1 MSKWWESD
9 KPHDDWNSDPIAPPQ
24 TVANLQ
30 AAYRQRTGAASDVP
44 TPFDASVPQTP
55 VDNGLDRKITQFST
69 AAGQTGEAGLRD
81 LDFAINLVKAGAR
94 KATDGDT
101 AAQAVFD
108 DTNQA
113 GNLAESARLKN
124 EAAGTNRAGAIT
136 GTILSLAPTLAAAE
150 VAAPARLAVGAGR
163 LAQVGSAVAGA
174 APAAGVIATEQSA
187 ANAGNRLTAGSDLGD
202 VEKLYAADLPLN
214 FAANLLPVSAP
225 GNVLT
230 RAITG
235 GGIGAAT
242 SAATAATEH
251 AIAPNA
257 APAPTLDSTLE
268 GGGIGAI
275 LAAALGH
282 GAGAVRPEA
291 RLTPDPVPEP
301 AAPPLGIPADLPIN
315 GEFRAGA
322 RPVQPES
329 PGTVRVDTAGNAY
342 TPQQGSQAVS
352 DALSSIVTRPALPEP
367 VVHVDPQGVA
377 TTTDD
382 QNAAIQSDQAARQA
396 VVDAAQ
402 NRRDLGITPDIERTQ
417 APKWAEQDEVVPASK
432 VPSPEQAALPAEAT
446 RAPSTVADDPAFSFA
461 GENARTADRVS
472 LENAKNIE
480 AFGRDQVPD
489 RFGNQPGSPED
500 THVQTGW
507 HRGADDK
514 WRFEID
520 DSDARLVPSDSW
532 EQPATDRGVPLTDV
546 LDHPSLI
553 DAYPQLGDVQVKV
566 DDSIK
571 SRGGYDPAT
580 NTITVRKSY
589 RYPSQGADSL
599 KSTLIH
605 ELQHVVQTEEGFAR
619 GGNSAEFVRPRVE
632 ERDRLTGRQAAIDK
646 LLADAPPGARRD
658 QLLAERGK
666 VSGQLREK
674 GLADDQSIKTGA
686 FKDYQRLAGEVEARN
701 TQSRLDLSE
710 DERRSTPPSETADTP
725 REQQTVKFNSRP
737 SERNNREAD
746 SRSTENLSKRLSG
759 YIGKDVSIAPAR
771 SVPDAVS
778 RALAEFDKA
787 FGGRTVV
794 FDNANP
800 EALDFQGVTLRD
812 GVRFVNSKTDAPLLG
827 VAAHEMLHQMR
838 ADRPD
843 LYEELEAEIRKQGKL
858 DKYGENVRER
868 ARRGGENGDSLTDAQ
883 IREELTADAV
893 GDALTDPEFLEQLA
907 KKNPG
912 LFAKVAD
919 YIKDFLDRVVS
930 RLKALGSSEYLDDI
944 TAFRTKLEDVLERYG
959 YDRQGDRSVAR
970 SEAPEKP
977 EAQTNTKAFKDWF
990 GDSKVVD
997 ESGNPLKVYHGTG
1010 KSFDAFNT
1018 HGEGKTRGSGAFLS
1032 SDPTIASSYAPREG
1046 GSVVPSYVKLEKP
1059 MVIDANGS
1067 NWASLPS
1074 DAKVSLPEITK
1085 KNTEDDELLRSLGMD
1100 SDGPTTETTPG
1111 REGTL
1116 SDVLPRMV
1124 YGDSYSVDT
1133 IAKWARQQGYDG
1145 VIFKNVQDRG
1155 PHILSD
1161 DGEAKTSS
1169 TYAVFDP
1176 KNIKS
1181 AVGNKGTFD
1190 PTDDNIMFSRRQ
1202 YTPEQK
1208 TFMEKAGLS
1217 EDERSTIQKVKES
1230 LTDVKDKAWYVLTD
1244 PQARYVVK
1252 QQATDQITQS
1262 MTDRLHGLKV
1272 AERGKGFTP
1281 DQSAYV
1287 AARLATGSP
1296 AILGHVLEHGGIKWA
1311 DSASATG
1318 DKSVPSL
1325 MDAIAPVKNDLNE
1338 WLGWMVANRAER
1350 LKTEGRE
1357 NLMSDDD
1364 IKAGKSLSAGKTPEF
1379 TEAAED
1385 YDALRTNILDFAEK
1399 AGTINPDTRAMWD
1412 QAGHIPFYRLRED
1425 GDVAGP
1431 GTTRGLANQKK
1442 PIKQLK
1448 GGESALKDPLSN
1460 IVQNFASLID
1470 GAVKNNAALMA
1481 IKNNP
1486 DMFTKAPPQQDTAMI
1501 SLPQVK
1507 AILRERGVPESAIK
1521 ALGPD
1526 ALKGMQQVMQTV
1538 PPTGDDVI
1546 RVLEKGKPTYYRVSD
1561 PLMYRALTGMQDFE
1575 RSLPVKALGLF
1586 KHLLTAGVTTTPT
1599 FAAANLL
1606 RDAGEAYLT
1615 SGVNMIPVAASVNGA
1630 IKAIRHDPVVQD
1642 LMASGSSFHG
1652 GLYQQGN
1659 NDATAKVIRR
1669 ALRAKGKDDA
1679 FITKFL
1685 KTVTNPANALRAY
1698 RSLLEAGE
1706 TGSRVAVYSGMK
1718 KKGASNAEAALAAK
1732 DLLDFSKRGDSQ
1744 ILAFFTD
1751 TTPFLNARI
1760 QGLSR
1765 LTRVAK
1771 GENAAGTVDTKLR
1784 NTFLR
1789 RIAALTA
1796 ISTLLY
1802 AWNQQMYKDG
1812 YDQLEEWDKDTYWHI
1827 APGTKAH
1834 IRIPKPFELG
1844 LVAGTLPER
1853 ILGGIQHALGKGG
1866 DDAKTLGQSFWR
1878 ALTGTLEVSP
1888 PQFFK
1893 PIIEEYAN
1901 TNMFTGRPIE
1911 TQADQKLLPE
1921 ARSNWYTSD
1930 TAQAIGEATGT
1941 SPKRIEHLVNGY
1953 LGGLGT
1959 AGLKS
1964 ADWMVRLAKGSPQR
1978 PDAAMRDFPV
1988 LGRFFRG
1995 DDAPANTKQLTK
2007 FYNDTQKADQVAQ
2020 TIKEYLV
2027 RADERHD
2034 PSFEQKAKDLAAENK
2049 DILGD
2054 AVVSRRAKAGIQFS
2068 RTQQNT
2074 KMQGF
2079 LTSVRD
2085 ENESIS
2091 QDTKLTPEQ
2100 KRQRINANIEERNQ
2114 LLLQYQRNPDQTVIP
2129 RSPKAATSIKI
2140 DPIRAS
2146 MSSDD

>member
-9 KPHDDWNSDPIAPPQ
+9 KTHGDSWDDDPIAPAA
-24 TVANLQ
+24 TVSNLQ
-30 AAYRQRTGAASDVP
+30 AAYRQNTGAAADIP
-44 TPFDASVPQTP
+44 TPFDNSLPQTAP
-55 VDNGLDRKITQFST
+55 DSGIGRQITQFST

-81 LDFAINLVKAGAR
+81 LDFALDLVRAGAHR
-94 KATDGDT
+94 LTGGEAD
-101 AAQAVFD
+101 AAQFLD
-108 DTNQA
+108 QSGQA
-113 GNLAESARLKN
+113 QNLAESERLKN
-124 EAAGTNRAGAIT
+124 EAQQTSRPGAIT
-136 GTILSLAPTLAAAE
+136 GTLLSLAPTLAASE
-150 VAAPARLAVGAGR
+150 VAAPARIAAGAGR
-163 LAQVGSAVAGA
+163 LAQVGEAIAGA
-174 APAAGVIATEQSA
+174 APAAGLMSAEQSA
-187 ANAGNRLTAGSDLGD
+187 ANAGQRLNQNADLGD
-202 VEKLYAADLPLN
+202 VERLYGAELPLN

-235 GGIGAAT
+235 GAIGAASNT
-242 SAATAATEH
+242 GVAAAEH
-251 AIAPNA
+251 AIAPSVA
-257 APAPTLDSTLE
+257 EAPTVDSAVQ
-268 GGGIGAI
+268 GGGVGAI
-275 LAAALGH
+275 LAALLGH
-282 GAGAVRPEA
+282 GAEAATPEA
-291 RLTPDPVPEP
+291 RLTPDPVPE
-301 AAPPLGIPADLPIN
+301 AAPPTLGLPADAAYN

-329 PGTVRVDTAGNAY
+329 PGTVRVDSAGNAY
-342 TPQQGSQAVS
+342 TPQQGAQAVS
-352 DALSSIVTRPALPEP
+352 DALSSIVTRPELPEP

-377 TTTDD
+377 TTSAD
-382 QNAAIQSDQAARQA
+382 QNAALQQDQAARQA
-396 VVDAAQ
+396 VTDAAQ

-417 APKWAEQDEVVPASK
+417 APKWAEQDEVVPDGQAA
-432 VPSPEQAALPAEAT
+432 VPEQAALPDEA
-446 RAPSTVADDPAFSFA
+446 APTQPSVTDDPAFSFA
-461 GENARTADRVS
+461 GENARTADRVG

-500 THVQTGW
+500 THIQTGW

-520 DSDARLVPSDSW
+520 DSDARLVPSNSW
-532 EQPATDRGVPLTDV
+532 EQPATDKGVPLTDV

-571 SRGGYDPAT
+571 SRGGYDPTT

-589 RYPSQGADSL
+589 RYPSEGADSL

-646 LLADAPPGARRD
+646 LLVDAPPGARRD

-674 GLADDQSIKTGA
+674 GLADDRSIKTGA
-686 FKDYQRLAGEVEARN
+686 FKDYQRLSGEVEARN
-701 TQSRLDLSE
+701 TQSRLDLTAE
-710 DERRSTPPSETADTP
+710 ERRATPPSETADTP
-725 REQQTVKFNSRP
+725 RDQQTVKFNSRP

-759 YIGKDVSIAPAR
+759 YIGKDVSLAPAR

-868 ARRGGENGDSLTDAQ
+868 ARRGGEDPDSLTDAQ

-930 RLKALGSSEYLDDI
+930 RLKNLGSSDYLDDI
-944 TAFRTKLEDVLERYG
+944 TTFRTKLEDVLEKYG
-959 YDRQGDRSVAR
+959 YDRQDDRSVAR
-970 SEAPEKP
+970 SEAPEK
-977 EAQTNTKAFKDWF
+977 
-990 GDSKVVD
+990 
-997 ESGNPLKVYHGTG
+997 
-1010 KSFDAFNT
+1010 
-1018 HGEGKTRGSGAFLS
+1018 
-1032 SDPTIASSYAPREG
+1032 
-1046 GSVVPSYVKLEKP
+1046 
-1059 MVIDANGS
+1059 
-1067 NWASLPS
+1067 
-1074 DAKVSLPEITK
+1074 
-1085 KNTEDDELLRSLGMD
+1085 TETDEL
-1100 SDGPTTETTPG
+1100 P
-1111 REGTL
+1111 
-1116 SDVLPRMV
+1116 
-1124 YGDSYSVDT
+1124 
-1133 IAKWARQQGYDG
+1133 A
-1145 VIFKNVQDRG
+1145 
-1155 PHILSD
+1155 
-1161 DGEAKTSS
+1161 
-1169 TYAVFDP
+1169 
-1176 KNIKS
+1176 
-1181 AVGNKGTFD
+1181 
-1190 PTDDNIMFSRRQ
+1190 FSRKQ

-1208 TFMEKAGLS
+1208 TFLEKAGLA
-1217 EDERSTIQKVKES
+1217 EDERSTVQKVKES
-1230 LTDVKDKAWYVLTD
+1230 LAEVKDQAWDTLSD
-1244 PQARYVVK
+1244 PITRAVAIQK
-1252 QQATDQITQS
+1252 ATDNFTQS
-1262 MTDRLHGLKV
+1262 TTDRLHGLKV

-1281 DQSAYV
+1281 DTSAYV

-1311 DSASATG
+1311 DAASATG

-1325 MDAIAPVKNDLNE
+1325 MDAIAPVKKDINE
-1338 WLGWMVANRAER
+1338 WLGWMVANRAEK
-1350 LKTEGRE
+1350 LKKEGRE
-1357 NLMSDDD
+1357 NLMSDAD
-1364 IKAGKSLSAGKTPEF
+1364 IQAGKSLSAGKTPEF

-1385 YDALRTNILDFAEK
+1385 YDQLRTNILDFAEN

-1470 GAVKNNAALMA
+1470 GAVKNNAALLA

-1486 DMFTKAPPQQDTAMI
+1486 DMFTKAPPQQEPAFI

-1507 AILRERGVPESAIK
+1507 AILKERGVPESAIK

-1606 RDAGEAYLT
+1606 RDSGEAYLT

-1630 IKAIRHDPVVQD
+1630 IKAMRHDPVVQD

-1669 ALRAKGKDDA
+1669 ALKEKGKDDA

-1685 KTVTNPANALRAY
+1685 KTVTNPAKALHAY
-1698 RSLLEAGE
+1698 RALLEAGE
-1706 TGSRVAVYSGMK
+1706 TGSRVAVFEGMK

-1744 ILAFFTD
+1744 ILALFTD

-1765 LTRVAK
+1765 LARVAK
-1771 GENAAGTVDTKLR
+1771 GEDAAGNVNPKLR
-1784 NTFLR
+1784 NMFLR
-1789 RIAALTA
+1789 RIASLTA

-1802 AWNQQMYKDG
+1802 AWNQLYYKDG

-1827 APGTKAH
+1827 APGTKYHA
-1834 IRIPKPFELG
+1834 RIPKPFELG

-1911 TQADQKLLPE
+1911 TQADQKLLPQ

-1964 ADWMVRLAKGSPQR
+1964 ADWMVRKATGAPER
-1978 PDAAMRDFPV
+1978 PEQAMRDFPV

-2007 FYNDTQKADQVAQ
+2007 FYANTQQANQVAQ

-2068 RTQQNT
+2068 RIQSDT

-2085 ENESIS
+2085 ENEAIS
-2091 QDTKLTPEQ
+2091 QDTKLTPDQ
-2100 KRQRINANIEERNQ
+2100 KRQRINANIEQRNQ
-2114 LLLQYQRNPDQTVIP
+2114 LLLQYQRDPDQTVIP

>member
-9 KPHDDWNSDPIAPPQ
+9 KPHDDWDSDPIAPPQ

-44 TPFDASVPQTP
+44 TPFDNSLPQTP
-55 VDNGLDRKITQFST
+55 VDNSLDRKIIQFST

-81 LDFAINLVKAGAR
+81 LDFALDLVKTGAR
-94 KATDGDT
+94 RLTAGDADASQFLDQSGQ
-101 AAQAVFD
+101 AA
-108 DTNQA
+108 
-113 GNLAESARLKN
+113 NLQESARLKN
-124 EAAGTNRAGAIT
+124 EAQQTSRPGAIT

-163 LAQVGSAVAGA
+163 LAQVGNAVAGA
-174 APAAGVIATEQSA
+174 APAAGLISAEQSA
-187 ANAGNRLTAGSDLGD
+187 ANAGNRLTAGASLPD
-202 VEKLYAADLPLN
+202 VEKLYAADIPLN
-214 FAANLLPVSAP
+214 LVANLLPVSAP
-225 GNVLT
+225 GNALV

-235 GGIGAAT
+235 GGIGAA
-242 SAATAATEH
+242 SNAGVAATEH

-257 APAPTLDSTLE
+257 AEAPTVDSTLE
-268 GGGIGAI
+268 GGGVGAI
-275 LAAALGH
+275 LAALLGH
-282 GAGAVRPEA
+282 NAGAARPEA
-291 RLTPDPVPEP
+291 RLTPDPVPE
-301 AAPPLGIPADLPIN
+301 AAPPPLGIPADLPIN

-322 RPVQPES
+322 RPVQPDS
-329 PGTVRVDTAGNAY
+329 PGTVRVDADGNAY
-342 TPQQGSQAVS
+342 TPQQGAQAVS
-352 DALSSIVTRPALPEP
+352 DALSSIVTRPELPEP

-377 TTTDD
+377 TTSAD
-382 QNAAIQSDQAARQA
+382 QNAVLQQDQAARQA
-396 VVDAAQ
+396 VTDAAQ

-417 APKWAEQDEVVPASK
+417 APKWAEQDEVVPAGQAAA
-432 VPSPEQAALPAEAT
+432 PEQAALPAEA
-446 RAPSTVADDPAFSFA
+446 APTQPSVTDDPAFSFA
-461 GENARTADRVS
+461 GENARTADRVG

-500 THVQTGW
+500 THIQTGW

-532 EQPATDRGVPLTDV
+532 EQPATDKGVPLTDV

-571 SRGGYDPAT
+571 SRGGYDPTT

-589 RYPSQGADSL
+589 RYPSEGADSL

-646 LLADAPPGARRD
+646 LLVDAPPGARRD

-666 VSGQLREK
+666 VSGHLREK

-686 FKDYQRLAGEVEARN
+686 FKDYQRLSGEVEARN
-701 TQSRLDLSE
+701 TQSRLDLTAE
-710 DERRSTPPSETADTP
+710 ERRATPPSETADTP

-759 YIGKDVSIAPAR
+759 YIGKDVSLAPAR

-778 RALAEFDKA
+778 RALAEFDKT

-868 ARRGGENGDSLTDAQ
+868 ARRGGEDQDSLTDAQ

-930 RLKALGSSEYLDDI
+930 RLKNLGSSDYLDDI
-944 TAFRTKLEDVLERYG
+944 QAFRTKLEDVLEKYG
-959 YDRQGDRSVAR
+959 YDRHGDRSVAR
-970 SEAPEKP
+970 REAPE
-977 EAQTNTKAFKDWF
+977 
-990 GDSKVVD
+990 
-997 ESGNPLKVYHGTG
+997 
-1010 KSFDAFNT
+1010 
-1018 HGEGKTRGSGAFLS
+1018 
-1032 SDPTIASSYAPREG
+1032 
-1046 GSVVPSYVKLEKP
+1046 
-1059 MVIDANGS
+1059 
-1067 NWASLPS
+1067 
-1074 DAKVSLPEITK
+1074 
-1085 KNTEDDELLRSLGMD
+1085 RS
-1100 SDGPTTETTPG
+1100 
-1111 REGTL
+1111 
-1116 SDVLPRMV
+1116 
-1124 YGDSYSVDT
+1124 
-1133 IAKWARQQGYDG
+1133 Q
-1145 VIFKNVQDRG
+1145 
-1155 PHILSD
+1155 
-1161 DGEAKTSS
+1161 
-1169 TYAVFDP
+1169 
-1176 KNIKS
+1176 
-1181 AVGNKGTFD
+1181 
-1190 PTDDNIMFSRRQ
+1190 DDNLPAFSRKQ

-1208 TFMEKAGLS
+1208 TFLEKAGLS
-1217 EDERSTIQKVKES
+1217 DDERSTVQKVKDS
-1230 LTDVKDKAWYVLTD
+1230 LAEVKDKAWDTITD
-1244 PQARYVVK
+1244 PKAK
-1252 QQATDQITQS
+1252 QQIRDNITQS
-1262 MTDRLHGLKV
+1262 TTDRLHGLKV
-1272 AERGKGFTP
+1272 AERGKVFTP
-1281 DQSAYV
+1281 DTSAYV

-1311 DSASATG
+1311 DAASATG

-1325 MDAIAPVKNDLNE
+1325 MDAIDPVKNDLNE
-1338 WLGWMVANRAER
+1338 WLGWMVANRAEK

-1470 GAVKNNAALMA
+1470 GAVKNNAALLA

-1486 DMFTKAPPQQDTAMI
+1486 DMFTKAPPQQEPAFI

-1507 AILRERGVPESAIK
+1507 LILKERGVPESAIK

-1538 PPTGDDVI
+1538 PPTGDGVI

-1586 KHLLTAGVTTTPT
+1586 KHLLTTGVTITPT

-1630 IKAIRHDPVVQD
+1630 IKAMRHDPVVQD

-1652 GLYQQGN
+1652 GLYQQGS

-1669 ALRAKGKDDA
+1669 ALQAKGKDDA

-1685 KTVTNPANALRAY
+1685 KTITNPAEALRKY
-1698 RSLLEAGE
+1698 KSLLEAGE
-1706 TGSRVAVYSGMK
+1706 TGSRVAVFEGMK

-1765 LTRVAK
+1765 LARVAK
-1771 GENAAGTVDTKLR
+1771 GENAAGTSDTKLR

-1802 AWNQQMYKDG
+1802 AWNQTQYEDG

-1827 APGTKAH
+1827 APGTKYHA
-1834 IRIPKPFELG
+1834 RIPKPFELG

-1853 ILGGIQHALGKGG
+1853 ILGGIKHAIQGDGKG
-1866 DDAKTLGQSFWR
+1866 DDGKTLAQSFWR

-1901 TNMFTGRPIE
+1901 KNMFTGRPIE
-1911 TQADQKLLPE
+1911 NQGDEKLLPE

-1930 TAQAIGEATGT
+1930 TAQAIGSATGT

-1964 ADWMVRLAKGSPQR
+1964 ADWMVRKANGAPER

-2007 FYNDTQKADQVAQ
+2007 FYNDSAQADQVAQ

-2034 PSFEQKAKDLAAENK
+2034 PSLEKKAMALAKDNQ
-2049 DILGD
+2049 DILGE

-2068 RTQQNT
+2068 KVQSDTQ
-2074 KMQGF
+2074 MQKY

-2085 ENESIS
+2085 QNEAIS
-2091 QDTKLTPEQ
+2091 QDTKLSSDE
-2100 KRQRINANIEERNQ
+2100 KRQRINANLDERNKT
-2114 LLLQYQRNPDQTVIP
+2114 LLQYQRNASQTIIP

-2140 DPIRAS
+2140 DPIKAS
-2146 MSSDD
+2146 MSSDE